1 MTELQSDTVQS
12 DKVFIQYFTTCS
24 SVTLQLCHLATLSLY
39 HVVTQ
44 KMEEIELYLDDAKDT
59 MEKALKHL
67 AIELSKIRAGKA
79 SSAML
84 DGIMVDYYG
93 SKSPLNNVA
102 SVNTSDARTIV
113 VKPFEKKLI
122 GEIEKAIRNSN
133 IGLAP
138 MNDGELIRLS
148 VPPLTEERRR
158 DLVKKV
164 RQEIEVAKVNV
175 RNIRK
180 SSNEDIRKLTKEG
193 VSEDMVK
200 QGEERVQK
208 LTDKFIAR
216 VDEAFVA
223 KEKDIMEV

>member
-1 MTELQSDTVQS
+1 
-12 DKVFIQYFTTCS
+12 
-24 SVTLQLCHLATLSLY
+24 
-39 HVVTQ
+39 
-44 KMEEIELYLDDAKDT
+44 MEEIELYLDECKDM

-67 AIELSKIRAGKA
+67 AIELNKIRAGKA
-79 SSAML
+79 SASML
-84 DGIMVDYYG
+84 DGIQIDYYG
-93 SKSPLNNVA
+93 SLSPLGNVA
-102 SVNTSDARTIV
+102 SINTSDARTIV
-113 VKPFEKKLI
+113 IKPFEKKMI
-122 GEIEKAIRNSN
+122 GEVEKAIRNSN
-133 IGLAP
+133 IGLSP

-164 RQEIEVAKVNV
+164 KQEIEVAKVNV

-180 SSNEDIRKLTKEG
+180 DTNEDIRKLTKEG

-208 LTDKFIAR
+208 VTDKFIAR
-216 VDEAFVA
+216 IEDALVT